1 MTFDES
7 TLNAFENLL
16 IDQEGLELK
25 PYYDTVRKLSIGVG
39 RNLENVGISETEAL
53 MLLKNDIKRVCL
65 ETERAFPWLSKL
77 GPARQMVILSMAFN
91 MGIEK
96 LLEFK
101 HMIAALQAGDYTKAS
116 DQMLASVWA
125 SQVKKRAV
133 ELAVMMKIGEL

>member
-39 RNLENVGISETEAL
+39 RNLEDVGISETEAL

-133 ELAVMMKIGEL
+133 ELAVMMKLGEL